1 MNSNTWIVDL
11 NPDITIIALNVNIPT
26 NRLDNN

>member
-1 MNSNTWIVDL
+1 MNSSTWIVDL

-26 NRLDNN
+26 NRQTG